1 MDDKLHLS
9 TREGYDLW
17 ASVYDSDGNPLLALE
32 EPLVDQLLGDV
43 QGLAVLD
50 VGCGTG
56 RHALRL
62 AGRGARVEAIDFSEV
77 MLEKARQKA
86 GADHVS
92 FRAHDLATPLPFPSG
107 SFDRIVCGLV
117 IDHIGDLVGLFREM
131 HRVCRQGEI
140 AVVSVM
146 HPAMML
152 KGVQARFHDP
162 ASGREIRPESHPH
175 ELSDYVLA
183 ATRAGF
189 ALEHLSEHKAD
200 EELAVRFERA
210 RRYVGWPMLLLMGLR
225 PEQP

>member
-1 MDDKLHLS
+1 MEDKLHLS

-17 ASVYDSDGNPLLALE
+17 AHVYDSDGNPLLALE
-32 EPLVDQLLGDV
+32 EPLVDCLLGDV
-43 QGLAVLD
+43 CGLSVLD

-62 AGRGARVEAIDFSEV
+62 AARGARVEAIDFSDV

-86 GADHVS
+86 GASGVT
-92 FRAHDLATPLPFPSG
+92 FRTHDLADPLPFASET
-107 SFDRIVCGLV
+107 FDRVVCGLV
-117 IDHIGDLVGLFREM
+117 IDHIGDLPGLFRQM
-131 HRVCRQGEI
+131 HRVCRQTGI

-162 ASGREIRPESHPH
+162 ASGKEIRPASHPH

-183 ATRAGF
+183 AARAGF
-189 ALEHLSEHKAD
+189 VLEQLSEHAAD
-200 EELAVRFERA
+200 EALAVRFERA
-210 RRYVGWPMLLLMGLR
+210 RRYVGWPMLFMMGLK
-225 PEQP
+225 PSQP